1 MALARWNPMGDLM
14 SLRREMD
21 RLFDQAFRR
30 GDGEEGGWAA
40 GTWAPPV
47 DIHETDNAL
56 VLKAE
61 LPGFSKEDISV
72 EFKDSRLIL
81 RGEREH
87 EAEVKEEQYHRRE
100 RVYGSFQRVFML
112 PTTVDP
118 DKIQATYKD
127 GILELQLPK
136 SEATK
141 PKRVAITG

>member
-30 GDGEEGGWAA
+30 GDGEEGGWVA

-81 RGEREH
+81 RGERKH
-87 EAEVKEEQYHRRE
+87 EAQVKEEQYHRRE

-112 PTTVDP
+112 PTKVDP
-118 DKIQATYKD
+118 AKIQATYKD

-136 SEATK
+136 SEAAK